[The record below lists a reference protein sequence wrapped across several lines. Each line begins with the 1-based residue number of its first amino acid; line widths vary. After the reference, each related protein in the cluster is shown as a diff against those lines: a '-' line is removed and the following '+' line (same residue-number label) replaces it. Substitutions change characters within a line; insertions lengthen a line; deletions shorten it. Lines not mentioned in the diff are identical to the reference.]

1 MMLNLKRQSLV
12 HQISLTAALVSMGIF
27 AVLIGFTNYLAE
39 RSALAKTEEE
49 LQNQI
54 KGIAQVLELSHRS
67 ANAQGLRAMA
77 RLKEALGPLHVGP
90 DKLGAGKYQLTAVRS
105 GDRLIN
111 GNTALLQSLSNQ
123 IGADSALLVREG
135 SEFVRAA
142 TLLKDKDGRSME
154 GLPIPPES
162 DENRALLAGQTY
174 SGVVK
179 RSGKFYLLVVEPIKN
194 ASGEVVAALSSR
206 VNVQNEIDELFKSL
220 REVRSGKTGY
230 TYVLAPN
237 KELAKTEMIFHPTL
251 AGKQLGEI
259 NNTTLT
265 RIVEEQIQR
274 KQGTI
279 SYEWKRSP
287 DSTEMASKMVV
298 FDQVPAWGWIVAT
311 GSFIDEFTAE
321 ARTLRNT
328 LIGLC
333 LGGAALMSLVLYLIT
348 RSRLAPITELL
359 AFTQRVGEGDLSVK
373 FPQVPA
379 NSRNELD
386 MITLSL
392 DINTKR
398 IGALIADVIR
408 TAAEVKQA
416 SRQLRQ
422 DSDEVLAGSTT
433 QSESAAALAAAIEEL
448 SVSITHVSDS
458 ADIARNITQQAQS
471 HANDGSQQVR
481 RMVDG
486 MHGIANEISQASQ
499 AVNLLSER
507 SARIS
512 NIGKIINDIADQTNL
527 LALNAAIEA
536 ARAGESG
543 RGFAVVADEVRK
555 LAERTA
561 SSTREISV
569 TVSEVQT
576 EADRVVQM
584 IQGISD
590 GMQAGVQLAGNSG
603 SMLETIRDESLR
615 TTSAVNDIADATRE
629 QSTASQEVARGV
641 EHIAQMA
648 DHNNQTTRRTHQQ
661 TSRLESLA
669 DELENKA
676 SHFKV

>member
-1 MMLNLKRQSLV
+1 M
-12 HQISLTAALVSMGIF
+12 ISIT
-27 AVLIGFTNYLAE
+27 TYLAQQ
-39 RSALAKTEEE
+39 SALAKTEQD
-49 LQNQI
+49 LQEQLRSVQHI
-54 KGIAQVLELSHRS
+54 LGLSYR
-67 ANAQGLRAMA
+67 NASDHGTQALTH
-77 RLKEALGPLHVGP
+77 LKSLLGPLKIGP
-90 DKLGAGKYQLTAVRS
+90 DILPSGKHQVPAVRA
-105 GDRLIN
+105 GDKLLN
-111 GNTALLQSLSNQ
+111 GNIPLFQTLANQ
-123 IGADSALLVREG
+123 IGTEPALLLRSG
-135 SEFVRAA
+135 NEFVRVT
-142 TLLKDKDGRSME
+142 TLLKDKEGRSME
-154 GLPIPPES
+154 GSSIPAEGI
-162 DENRALLAGQTY
+162 ETRTLLAGNSYQ
-174 SGVVK
+174 GLVK
-179 RSGKFYLLVVEPIKN
+179 RNGKHYISAIEPIKD
-194 ASGEVVAALSSR
+194 AQGQVIGALSSR
-206 VNVQNEIDELFKSL
+206 VSIDSDMEQLSKTLASIRSGSTGYVYVVEPHKELDKTLMIYHPVLKGKSL
-220 REVRSGKTGY
+220 S
-230 TYVLAPN
+230 
-237 KELAKTEMIFHPTL
+237 
-251 AGKQLGEI
+251 EI
-259 NNTTLT
+259 NNPALT
-265 RIVEEQIQR
+265 RIVQEQIER
-274 KQGTI
+274 KTGTMKYLW
-279 SYEWKRSP
+279 SRTP
-287 DSTEMASKMVV
+287 GNTEQAEKMVSFATV
-298 FDQVPAWGWIVAT
+298 EHWGWIVAT
-311 GSFIDEFTAE
+311 GSFVDEFTAE
-321 ARTLRNT
+321 ARALRT
-328 LIGLC
+328 QLVVLC
-333 LGGAALMSLVLYLIT
+333 SLGGILLIVVLILVT
-348 RSRLAPITELL
+348 RNRLAPITQLL
-359 AFTQRVGEGDLSVK
+359 SFTQRVGEGDLSVK

-392 DINTKR
+392 DVNTKR

-486 MHGIANEISQASQ
+486 MQGIANEISQASQ

-676 SHFKV
+676 AHFKV